1 MNLDL
6 IGNLGQDA
14 QLRTDNGRSYV
25 LFSVANTERFQRRDG
40 SNVEITDWVNCIL
53 NGDGGQLLQYL
64 KKGRK
69 VYVRGRASLRVFSSE
84 KDRRMKAGVDLN
96 VKEVE
101 LLEQAN
107 GMPRNLYKDD
117 GVMVR
122 VNTAYWVAK
131 EDIPANGILF
141 DVRSNMFNV
150 DNNGWVTAAPSA
162 NVGEKTNVEGEKQN
176 VQNSDQNTENN
187 VADDAPF

>member
-141 DVRSNMFNV
+141 DVRNNMFNV

-162 NVGEKTNVEGEKQN
+162 NAGEKTNAESEKQN
-176 VQNSDQNTENN
+176 AQSSDQNTDNN
-187 VADDAPF
+187 VADDIPF

>member
-53 NGDGGQLLQYL
+53 NGDGGNLLQYL

-150 DNNGWVTAAPSA
+150 DNNGWVTNAPSTSA
-162 NVGEKTNVEGEKQN
+162 SEKTNAVGEKQN
-176 VQNSDQNTENN
+176 AQNSDPNTDNN
-187 VADDAPF
+187 VADDVIF